1 MERETTKHGPRLDEA
16 LKKETA
22 SLERGAPIESRV
34 EEDREVEGPGEEG
47 RDVDVRPGRPGDLG
61 GDDVEARREL
71 SRHLR
76 ASVFPAGRDALL
88 REAESQQ
95 APASVLSA
103 LGRLPAGPTYGTVH
117 EVWAALSGYE
127 DVREA
132 AATDP
137 LSEGER

>member
-16 LKKETA
+16 LKKETK
-22 SLERGAPIESRV
+22 SLERGAPIEARV
-34 EEDREVEGPGEEG
+34 EEEREVEGPGEED
-47 RDVDVRPGRPGDLG
+47 RDVDVRPGGAGALG
-61 GDDVEARREL
+61 GDAVEARREL

-88 REAESQQ
+88 DEAEEQQ
-95 APASVLSA
+95 APAAVRSA
-103 LGRLPAGPTYGTVH
+103 LERLPAGENYETVH

-127 DVREA
+127 DVRAA